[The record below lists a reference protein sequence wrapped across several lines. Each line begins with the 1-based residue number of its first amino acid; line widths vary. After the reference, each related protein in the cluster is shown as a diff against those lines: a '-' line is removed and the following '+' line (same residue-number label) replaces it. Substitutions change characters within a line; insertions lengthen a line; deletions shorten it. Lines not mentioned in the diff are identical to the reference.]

1 MFITTLFVE
10 VVYSDKK
17 VCYDN
22 YRNRTCP
29 RRHFQI
35 KRKENKPIML
45 NAEGVNNG
53 EYLEYKGRPL
63 VRHDSDIYYGD
74 LSAKYHVHMIV
85 MSEKEIKGTQVP
97 DKIVVQLV
105 PHGAIMPEKNIMSTS
120 LIDALETADA
130 WLERR
135 I

>member
-1 MFITTLFVE
+1 MSKIFTAIKKFAMIISK
-10 VVYSDKK
+10 SDMP
-17 VCYDN
+17 
-22 YRNRTCP
+22 TP
-29 RRHFQI
+29 SFS
-35 KRKENKPIML
+35 NKTKGESIYML

-105 PHGAIMPEKNIMSTS
+105 PHGSMMPEKNIMSTS
-120 LIDALETADA
+120 LVDALETADA